1 MATKGVK
8 IFKFTNS
15 KGGIRRV
22 KFYDSGI
29 YTITDLNGEHEC
41 GTWEKKPMLVGRY
54 SDKPSKD
61 PNRVYYI
68 GVSFTPYFNDKKLY
82 QPLEY
87 TMRELADRLLRW
99 EIKHDVIQP

>member
-8 IFKFTNS
+8 IFKFTNP

-22 KFYDSGI
+22 IFYNSGI
-29 YTITDLNGEHEC
+29 YTITDLNGVHEC

-54 SDKPSKD
+54 SDRPSKD
-61 PNRVYYI
+61 PNCVIYI
-68 GVSFTPYFNDKKLY
+68 GTSFTPYRDKKIH
-82 QPLEY
+82 QSHEY

-99 EIKHDVIQP
+99 EIRQEVIQP